1 MVARVRPEAEL
12 AVIFSRD
19 GEEPETMIAENGVKA
34 WASAIRLIGRRQE
47 LHAGDQLLVQ
57 RYEET

>member
-1 MVARVRPEAEL
+1 MVARIRIETL

-19 GEEPETMIAENGVKA
+19 GEDPETIIAENGVKA
-34 WASAIRLIGRRQE
+34 WAHAIRLIGQRQE

-57 RYEET
+57 HYDAAG